1 MTPLLIVLGIIAG
14 IAMWIMGKYNGIIVR
29 KNKRDQSFSDIDVS
43 LKQRFDMIP
52 QLLETVKGYMKH
64 ERETLESLTKA
75 RTSFM
80 NAQNVNG
87 KIAADNMLSG
97 ALKSLFAVA
106 ENYPDLKA
114 SANFQQFQVS
124 VEEIENKLGSTRNY
138 FNQTTTDYNT
148 YIQMFPTSFIAN
160 MFGFMTEKL
169 FEAPES
175 REVLE
180 KAPEVKF

>member
-1 MTPLLIVLGIIAG
+1 MIAFLIIIGIIGA
-14 IAMWIMGKYNGIIVR
+14 IALWVMGVYNGIIVR

-64 ERETLESLTKA
+64 ERETLESITKA

-80 NAQNVNG
+80 NASNTG
-87 KIAADNMLSG
+87 DKIAADNMLTG
-97 ALKSLFAVA
+97 ALKSMFAVA

-114 SANFQQFQVS
+114 SVNFQQLQTEVATM
-124 VEEIENKLGSTRNY
+124 EDKLGSTRNY

-148 YIQMFPTSFIAN
+148 FIQMFPASFIAN
-160 MFGFMTEKL
+160 MFGFITEKL
-169 FEAPES
+169 FEAPQS
-175 REVLE
+175 AEVLE
-180 KAPEVKF
+180 KAPEIKF